1 MMSHYLTFHRSTL
14 CFTLSI
20 LIACILSFFIYRSSA
35 DAAQVTLAW
44 DPNMEPD
51 LAGYRIY
58 VGYMSRD
65 YDYFM
70 DAGNHTSCVV
80 SGLEQDQMYYFAVT
94 AYDTENLESDFS
106 NEVMATIW
114 SENQPPT
121 ADAGPNQDVD
131 EGVVVT
137 LDASNSIDP
146 DNDPLSYTWTQVWG
160 SPVTLDDPTA
170 MQPTFISPAV
180 GFEGETFTFQLT
192 VTDSGGLESTD
203 ECAVRINYVT
213 SDSDLTGFWI
223 DLSSYCRGSRY
234 WILGTLRVENLG
246 SEKAKRSILRFYQSN
261 DDAFDETDIQ
271 IGETRVSLEPGEW
284 VDIPLKT
291 KGSNPE
297 AINYIIA
304 LVDAT
309 DVLLEADEDNNLIVS
324 WYLN

>member
-121 ADAGPNQDVD
+121 ADAGPNQAVD

-146 DNDPLSYTWTQVWG
+146 DNDPLSYSWTQIGG

-180 GFEGETFTFQLT
+180 GSEGETFTFQLT

-203 ECAVRINYVT
+203 ECAVRVDYVT
-213 SDSDLTGFWI
+213 SGSDLTGSWI
-223 DLSSYCRGSRY
+223 YLRSYGRRSRY
-234 WILGTLRVENLG
+234 WILGKFRVENLG
-246 SEKAKRSILRFYQSN
+246 SEKARRSILRFYQSI
-261 DDAFDETDIQ
+261 DDAFDKTDIQ
-271 IGETRVSLEPGEW
+271 IGGTRVSLEPGEW

-291 KGSNPE
+291 KGYSHGV
-297 AINYIIA
+297 IHYIIA

-309 DVLLEADEDNNLIVS
+309 DVLPEADEDNNVIVS

>member
-1 MMSHYLTFHRSTL
+1 MSHYLTPRRSTL
-14 CFTLSI
+14 CFNLSI
-20 LIACILSFFIYRSSA
+20 LIMCILSFFLYKSSTY
-35 DAAQVTLAW
+35 AAQVTLAW
-44 DPNMEPD
+44 DPNIEPD
-51 LAGYRIY
+51 LAGYRVYI
-58 VGYMSRD
+58 GYRSRD
-65 YDYFM
+65 YNYFM
-70 DAGNHTSCVV
+70 DVGNHTSWVV

-121 ADAGPNQDVD
+121 ADAGPNQAVD

-146 DNDPLSYTWTQVWG
+146 DEDPLSYSWAQVGG
-160 SPVTLDDPTA
+160 SPVTLDDPAA

-180 GFEGETFTFQLT
+180 ESEGETFTFQLT

-203 ECAVRINYVT
+203 ECAVRVNYVT
-213 SDSDLTGFWI
+213 SDSDLTGSWI
-223 DLSSYCRGSRY
+223 YLRSYWRRSRY
-234 WILGTLRVENLG
+234 WIRGTFRVENLG
-246 SEKAKRSILRFYQSN
+246 SEKARRSILRFYQSI

-291 KGSNPE
+291 KGSNTKV
-297 AINYIIA
+297 INYIIA

-309 DVLLEADEDNNLIVS
+309 DVLPEADEDNNVIVS